1 MIYRRCDDHIAE
13 IHFSGLV
20 TAAWLTNFPGN
31 FFKIIHYHPTLQA
44 KLSFLILWIDL
55 KYLKKR
61 YLLTDVELS

>member
-20 TAAWLTNFPGN
+20 TAAWLTNFQGN

-44 KLSFLILWIDL
+44 KLSFLIL
-55 KYLKKR
+55 
-61 YLLTDVELS
+61 

>member
-31 FFKIIHYHPTLQA
+31 FLKIIHYHPTLQA
-44 KLSFLILWIDL
+44 KLSFLIL
-55 KYLKKR
+55 
-61 YLLTDVELS
+61 